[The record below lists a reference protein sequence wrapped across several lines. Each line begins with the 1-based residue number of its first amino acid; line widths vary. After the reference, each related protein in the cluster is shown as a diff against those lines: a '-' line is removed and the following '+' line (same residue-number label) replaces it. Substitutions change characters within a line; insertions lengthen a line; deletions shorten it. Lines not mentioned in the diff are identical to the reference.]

1 MRVDSLQHRAKLNKE
16 KMELQHEYERK
27 LHEQEIANKDS
38 QLSIMRSYLLK
49 KIEVVSKIKNLKGNS
64 VISLADADWQ
74 EVRVFLDSVDNLFV
88 SRLTEKYPSLSEKDI
103 RLFMLL
109 RLQVSSKT
117 LADIYG
123 ISEKS
128 IKQKLYLYKSKV
140 GLETTGNSL
149 RSFIESF

>member
-1 MRVDSLQHRAKLNKE
+1 
-16 KMELQHEYERK
+16 
-27 LHEQEIANKDS
+27 
-38 QLSIMRSYLLK
+38 MRSYLLK

-64 VISLADADWQ
+64 VISLADTDWQ
-74 EVRVFLDSVDNLFV
+74 EVSVFLDSVDNLFV

-109 RLQVSSKT
+109 RLQVPSKT

>member
-1 MRVDSLQHRAKLNKE
+1 MPTGKRYAYSLT
-16 KMELQHEYERK
+16 
-27 LHEQEIANKDS
+27 
-38 QLSIMRSYLLK
+38 
-49 KIEVVSKIKNLKGNS
+49 VSTS
-64 VISLADADWQ
+64 
-74 EVRVFLDSVDNLFV
+74 FV